1 MHLFFSHAFIISS
14 PFHLISF
21 SQNLRCQELKL
32 IIHAEFTIYFPSQHL
47 NKSYNTDVP
56 LVLMNSF
63 NTDDDTKK
71 ILQKYSHSRVKI
83 YTFNQSRYQKTS
95 PLVIE
100 GKPCLFLHISNGL
113 DLSLGCWG
121 SNGVFCTH
129 VQSLLGLV
137 ERLKHQRVGQGQG
150 QCIKIGERGV
160 CGARFLRTVQ
170 TVVYWTL
177 DS

>member
-1 MHLFFSHAFIISS
+1 MVSNFRPQCRFKNKVSLIKDTLISVGLIFTTNKYLFSFTWLIILSVAKCIFFFSQAFIISS

-100 GKPCLFLHISNGL
+100 GKPCLFSPYSKWGEFEFEV
-113 DLSLGCWG
+113 LG
-121 SNGVFCTH
+121 
-129 VQSLLGLV
+129 
-137 ERLKHQRVGQGQG
+137 
-150 QCIKIGERGV
+150 
-160 CGARFLRTVQ
+160 
-170 TVVYWTL
+170 
-177 DS
+177 